1 MTINAG
7 AVKFIAFASLFL
19 IQFVATDARAQAIAD
34 NMSCQQAVNYYERNG
49 RISKVAHGRTVVP
62 RYDGVAVSKRRQL
75 KCSSIGIK
83 FKTTDNARC
92 VVAYKCRPRSGR

>member
-1 MTINAG
+1 MTIDVKA
-7 AVKFIAFASLFL
+7 AKFIVFAPLLL
-19 IQFVATDARAQAIAD
+19 IQLTPTDAQAQAIAD

-62 RYDGVAVSKRRQL
+62 IYDGVAVSKRRQL